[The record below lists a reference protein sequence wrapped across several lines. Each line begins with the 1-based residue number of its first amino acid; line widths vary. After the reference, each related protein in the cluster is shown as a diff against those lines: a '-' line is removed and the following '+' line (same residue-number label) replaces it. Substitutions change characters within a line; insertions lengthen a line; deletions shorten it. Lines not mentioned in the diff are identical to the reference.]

1 MRQSEPIW
9 TRDFIMVV
17 LINLF
22 IFVYFYAL
30 LTVLPVYTMQELGG
44 SESEGGLLISGFMLS
59 AIFARP
65 FSGAV
70 IERFGKKRM
79 ALISVVL
86 FTLASFLY
94 VIIQDIYV
102 LLGLRFFQ
110 GIWFSIITTVT
121 SAIAADL
128 IPSARRGEGLG
139 YFAMSMN
146 LAVVIGPFIALNLL
160 DKMSFPALFTLFS
173 AIVTIGILCTALV
186 RIPKENDK
194 VSAVFKLSF
203 SNMFEKGALR
213 IATVGLFVSFCYS
226 SVISFISVYAK
237 SLGLIESSSYFFLI
251 FAVTMMIT
259 RPFTGKLFDKIGP
272 GIVIYPSIMIFC
284 IGLCVLAFT
293 NSSAMLLLS
302 GAVIGIG
309 YGSITP
315 CLQTLAIQASPPHRS
330 GYATAT
336 YFTFFDTGI
345 AVGSYVFGLIVAQTG
360 FSNIYLFSGIFV
372 LVNLFLYTWS
382 RKPAFLKEKRNIS
395 IAD

>member
-336 YFTFFDTGI
+336 YFTFFDSGI

>member
-1 MRQSEPIW
+1 MKQSEPIW

-86 FTLASFLY
+86 FTLSSFLY

-203 SNMFEKGALR
+203 SNMFEKGAMR

-237 SLGLIESSSYFFLI
+237 SLGLIEASSYFFLI

-259 RPFTGKLFDKIGP
+259 RPFTGKLYDKIGP
-272 GIVIYPSIMIFC
+272 GVVIYPSIIIFC

-382 RKPAFLKEKRNIS
+382 RKPVFLKEKRNIS

>member
-1 MRQSEPIW
+1 MKQSEPIW

-22 IFVYFYAL
+22 IFVYFYAF

-44 SESEGGLLISGFMLS
+44 SESQGGLLISGFMLS

-79 ALISVVL
+79 ALLSVIL
-86 FTLASFLY
+86 FTLSSFLY
-94 VIIQDIYV
+94 IVIQDIYV

-128 IPSARRGEGLG
+128 IPAARRGEGLG

-160 DKMSFPALFTLFS
+160 NNISFTALFALFS
-173 AIVTIGILCTALV
+173 GVVTIGILCTALV
-186 RIPKENDK
+186 RIPKGNDRT
-194 VSAVFKLSF
+194 SAVFKLSF

-237 SLGLIESSSYFFLI
+237 SLGLIETSSYFFI
-251 FAVTMMIT
+251 VFAVAMMVT
-259 RPFTGKLFDKIGP
+259 RPFTGKLYDKVGP
-272 GIVIYPSIMIFC
+272 GVVIYPSIIIFS
-284 IGLCVLAFT
+284 IGLCLLAFT
-293 NSSAMLLLS
+293 NSSGMLLLS
-302 GAVIGIG
+302 GAVIGMG

-315 CLQTLAIQASPPHRS
+315 CLQTLAIQASPKHRS

-336 YFTFFDTGI
+336 YFTLFDSGI
-345 AVGSYVFGLIVAQTG
+345 AVGSFVFGLVVSQTG
-360 FSNIYLFSGIFV
+360 FSNIYLFTGIFV
-372 LVNLFLYTWS
+372 LINLFLYTWS
-382 RKPAFLKEKRNIS
+382 QKSALLKEEQNIS